1 MVTGQ
6 SFVLYSRLHL
16 VVRKKRTLHLVLA
29 MIIID
34 AFILHTPTIVLTIGS
49 NSSKGHTFAPIFNVM
64 ERIQLAIFCIQEFI
78 ISTIYIVCTVRLLGS
93 IYHSKTR
100 TVMIQLIVING
111 ICLSM
116 DAVLIGLEYSN
127 NYVGETSA
135 KGMIYAIKLKLE
147 FTVLNQ
153 LMSLTQRGLTE
164 ADATWRGDANR
175 NASILSQSS
184 HGPGTPPAQHR
195 GSYSMKH
202 KPSAR
207 SGSGGA
213 ELKHRPIL
221 TGPMDPSNTSNP
233 KVSSWTTTKIFRGSF
248 SHSKKNT
255 DTTGPRSAGAVPR
268 HIPLGNDQISRTQ
281 QIDVVSEPKSATL
294 PSVKTRDLEAN
305 NAASTSS
312 SDSLPEKPPSA
323 LGRENEATG
332 LKKKASRSRTS
343 WWGEC
348 NTPPIESA
356 QQGLMDQGRR
366 RHIVNQDA
374 RRAGATGGRNPFTNW
389 NATPRF
395 KWSKRAGEGDG
406 KCAEGV
412 RGEMSEVSEAS
423 RGEEGGSREKM
434 LPFGM
439 GVGRKG
445 SRDEEKGVERARV
458 E

>member
-34 AFILHTPTIVLTIGS
+34 AFILHTPTIALTIGS
-49 NSSKGHTFAPIFNVM
+49 NSSKGHSFAPIFNVM
-64 ERIQLAIFCIQEFI
+64 ERIQLAMFCIQEFI

-100 TVMIQLIVING
+100 TVMIQLIIING
-111 ICLSM
+111 ICLGM
-116 DAVLIGLEYSN
+116 DVVLIGLEYSN

-164 ADATWRGDANR
+164 ADATWRGTANR
-175 NASILSQSS
+175 NASFVSHSS
-184 HGPGTPPAQHR
+184 NGPGTPPAQNR
-195 GSYSMKH
+195 GSFGLRH
-202 KPSAR
+202 KPSGR
-207 SGSGGA
+207 NGSGA
-213 ELKHRPIL
+213 SELKHRPII
-221 TGPMDPSNTSNP
+221 TAQMDPSDTVNP
-233 KVSSWTTTKIFRGSF
+233 KISSWTTTKVLRGSF
-248 SHSKKNT
+248 SRSRKNRP
-255 DTTGPRSAGAVPR
+255 DPNVPRSPGTKPH

-281 QIDVVSEPKSATL
+281 QIDVVSEPKSAAL
-294 PSVKTRDLEAN
+294 ANIKAHDLEAN
-305 NAASTSS
+305 NTSS
-312 SDSLPEKPPSA
+312 SSCDSLSEKPPVAPAGSA
-323 LGRENEATG
+323 TGTTTGVGAQG
-332 LKKKASRSRTS
+332 LKKKDSRLS

-348 NTPPIESA
+348 NTPPIASA
-356 QQGLMDQGRR
+356 QSGLTRKNRQ
-366 RHIVNQDA
+366 HIINQDA
-374 RRAGATGGRNPFTNW
+374 SRGSRSPFSNW

-395 KWSKRAGEGDG
+395 KWPRKAGGDGDGGNRLSTGAGE
-406 KCAEGV
+406 
-412 RGEMSEVSEAS
+412 MTEV
-423 RGEEGGSREKM
+423 GGRSGTSRERM

-439 GVGRKG
+439 GGKG
-445 SRDEEKGVERARV
+445 NRDEENGIERARV